1 MKHFPTLFLVVALIF
16 TMACARNNSQ
26 NQTYHAPK
34 NTDWAKGIVWYQIFP
49 ERFYNGD
56 PSDDP
61 TPAEVPGSDL
71 QPGWRIHPWTSDWYK
86 IQPWE
91 RKQSDYFYDVV
102 FTRRYGGDLI
112 GLIKK
117 LDYLQKLGIDAIY
130 FNPVFESPSLHKY
143 DSEGYHHI
151 DNNFGPDSKGDL
163 QRVAA
168 AHETD
173 DPKTWIWTK
182 ADSTFLELIRQA
194 HARGIRIVIDGV
206 FNHTGNQCFAFK
218 DVVKNQQKSRYANWY
233 DIISWDNP
241 KTPQNEFKY
250 KGWWGVQTLPELNED
265 ANGIVHGP
273 REYIFNCTRRWMDPN
288 GDGDPSDGI
297 DGWRL
302 DVAEEVAKPFWK
314 DWYALVKS
322 INPGAITVD
331 EIWHVAPDWIR
342 DKCTD
347 AIMNYDFAR
356 NVVAFFINHKKA
368 ISASEFANR
377 MNKLKESYGLSHFQ
391 LLWSMLDSHDT
402 DRLPSQVL
410 NPDRPYNSQNSPR
423 NNPNYVVRKPNAS
436 ECQIQKQIVA
446 FQMTFAGAPIVYYG
460 DEAGMWGAAD
470 PDDRKPMLWPDMH
483 FDPETHHPLKGKTRP
498 ADKNRFDPKLFRFYQ
513 RLIQIRHQ
521 NPVLQSGDFQFLAN
535 LNSDDVFAVVRS
547 LNKSRALLIFN
558 RKNKPVPVTITDP
571 ELTQTIFTDAISHQ
585 KIKAKNGKLNV
596 MAGARGF
603 RILIANE

>member
-1 MKHFPTLFLVVALIF
+1 MKYFLSVLFSLFLI
-16 TMACARNNSQ
+16 MACSSDKRSANVYRSPQ
-26 NQTYHAPK
+26 
-34 NTDWAKGIVWYQIFP
+34 NTDWAQGIVWYQIFP

-56 PSDDP
+56 PADDP
-61 TPAEVPGSDL
+61 TPAEVPGSNL

-112 GLIKK
+112 GVIKK

-151 DNNFGPDSKGDL
+151 DNNFGPDSKGDM

-173 DPKTWIWTK
+173 NPKTWIWTK

-218 DVVKNQQKSRYANWY
+218 DLVKNQQKSRYANWY
-233 DIISWDNP
+233 DVISWDNP
-241 KTPQNEFKY
+241 ETPQNEFKY
-250 KGWWGVQTLPELNED
+250 KGWWGVQTLPELKED
-265 ANGIVHGP
+265 ANGIVRGP

-322 INPGAITVD
+322 INPGAITVT
-331 EIWHVAPDWIR
+331 EIWHNASDWIA

-347 AIMNYDFAR
+347 ATMNYDFAR
-356 NVVAFFINHKKA
+356 AVVAFFINHKKA
-368 ISASEFANR
+368 ITASEFANK
-377 MNKLKESYGLSHFQ
+377 MNALKQSYGLNHLQ

-402 DRLPSQVL
+402 DRLPSQIL
-410 NPDRPYNSQNSPR
+410 NPDRPYNSQNCPR
-423 NNPNYVVRKPNAS
+423 NNPNYIVRKPNAA
-436 ECQIQKQIVA
+436 ERKIQKQIVA

-460 DEAGMWGAAD
+460 DEAGMWGAGD

-498 ADKNRFDPKLFRFYQ
+498 ADKNQFDPSLFDFY
-513 RLIQIRHQ
+513 RNMIKIRHTH
-521 NPVLQSGDFQFLAN
+521 PVLQKGDFRFLPDIR
-535 LNSDDVFAVVRS
+535 SKDVFVVLRS
-547 LNKSRALLIFN
+547 LGKAQALLIFN
-558 RKNKPVPVTITDP
+558 RNPQM
-571 ELTQTIFTDAISHQ
+571 QTVKIHSDALNNSIFKDVLSHETL
-585 KIKAKNGKLNV
+585 KAKNGELQITV
-596 MAGARGF
+596 EGHWF
-603 RILIANE
+603 RILSGK